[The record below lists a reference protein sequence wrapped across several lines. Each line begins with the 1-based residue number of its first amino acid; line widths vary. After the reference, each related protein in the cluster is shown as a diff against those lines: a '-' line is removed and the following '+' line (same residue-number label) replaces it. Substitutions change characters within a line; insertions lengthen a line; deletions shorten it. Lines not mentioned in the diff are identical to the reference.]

1 MEFNEKQSK
10 IIQEFIM
17 KYNSEEEYKNSVQKL
32 YDEEPYK
39 LPMLNIYVLEE
50 ILRYGNKSLFNSFK
64 ESKGTY
70 TIEQA
75 VIEYDGFIE
84 LLNNDENFK
93 SYKREQL
100 ISSPETLSEI
110 EKFALSL
117 MNIQKNNKENVQTK
131 NDDELEYDDF
141 NPIIYSTDAQIRKT
155 LENLL
160 LGKFIHKMLDLP
172 AMKEIKERQKGKG
185 RIANIDKPIVIEK
198 VRSMFSSEKEIEK
211 FEEAVNNMYVKGKM
225 GILLGKKEASFD
237 EYLEYNTNV
246 NVSEILGNRK
256 ADYQEEML
264 KYFKDYINKYK
275 RKK

>member
-10 IIQEFIM
+10 IIQDFIM
-17 KYNSEEEYKNSVQKL
+17 KYNLEEEYKNSVQKL

-39 LPMLNIYVLEE
+39 LSILYIYVLEE

-64 ESKGTY
+64 KSKGSY

-75 VIEYDGFIE
+75 VIEYDRFIE

-131 NDDELEYDDF
+131 NDVELEYDDF

-160 LGKFIHKMLDLP
+160 LGKFIHEMLDLP
-172 AMKEIKERQKGKG
+172 AMKEIKD
-185 RIANIDKPIVIEK
+185 IDKPIIIEK
-198 VRSMFSSEKEIEK
+198 VRSMFSSEKGMQQ
-211 FEEAVNNMYVKGKM
+211 FELAIDKMYIKVKPS
-225 GILLGKKEASFD
+225 ILLGKKEASFD

-246 NVSEILGNRK
+246 NVSEILGKRK
-256 ADYQEEML
+256 ADYQEEMFE
-264 KYFKDYINKYK
+264 YFKDYINQYT

>member
-10 IIQEFIM
+10 IIQEFII
-17 KYNSEEEYKNSVQKL
+17 KYNSEEEYKNNVQKL
-32 YDEEPYK
+32 YDEKPYK

-64 ESKGTY
+64 KSKGSY

-93 SYKREQL
+93 TYKREQL

-172 AMKEIKERQKGKG
+172 EMKEIKERQKEKG

-211 FEEAVNNMYVKGKM
+211 FDEAVNNMYVKVKM
-225 GILLGKKEASFD
+225 GILLDKKEAAFG
-237 EYLEYNTNV
+237 EYLEFNTNI
-246 NVSEILGNRK
+246 NVSEILGKRK

>member
-10 IIQEFIM
+10 IIQDFIM
-17 KYNSEEEYKNSVQKL
+17 KYNLEEEYKNSVQKL

-39 LPMLNIYVLEE
+39 LSILYIYVLEE

-64 ESKGTY
+64 KSKGSY

-75 VIEYDGFIE
+75 VIEYDRFIE

-131 NDDELEYDDF
+131 NDVELEYDDF

-160 LGKFIHKMLDLP
+160 LGKFIHEMLDLP
-172 AMKEIKERQKGKG
+172 AMKEIKERQKEKG
-185 RIANIDKPIVIEK
+185 RIANIDKQIIIEK
-198 VRSMFSSEKEIEK
+198 VRSMFSSEKGMQQ
-211 FEEAVNNMYVKGKM
+211 FELAIDKMYIKVKPS
-225 GILLGKKEASFD
+225 ILLGKKEASFD

-246 NVSEILGNRK
+246 NVSEILGKRK
-256 ADYQEEML
+256 ADYQEEMFE
-264 KYFKDYINKYK
+264 YFKDYINQYT

>member
-10 IIQEFIM
+10 IIQDFIM
-17 KYNSEEEYKNSVQKL
+17 KYNLEEEYKNSVQKL

-39 LPMLNIYVLEE
+39 LSILYIYVLEE

-64 ESKGTY
+64 KSKGSY

-110 EKFALSL
+110 EKFALRL

-131 NDDELEYDDF
+131 NDVELEYDDF

-160 LGKFIHKMLDLP
+160 LGKFIHEMLDLP
-172 AMKEIKERQKGKG
+172 AMKEIKERQKEKG
-185 RIANIDKPIVIEK
+185 RIANIDKPIIIEK
-198 VRSMFSSEKEIEK
+198 VRSMFSSEKGMQQ
-211 FEEAVNNMYVKGKM
+211 FELAIDKMYIKVKPS
-225 GILLGKKEASFD
+225 ILLGKKEAAFG
-237 EYLEYNTNV
+237 EYLEFNTNV
-246 NVSEILGNRK
+246 NVSEILGKRK

-264 KYFKDYINKYK
+264 KYFNDYMNQYK
-275 RKK
+275 RK

>member
-1 MEFNEKQSK
+1 MEFNEKQS
-10 IIQEFIM
+10 ILVQDFIM
-17 KYNSEEEYKNSVQKL
+17 KYNQEEEYKNNVQKL

-39 LPMLNIYVLEE
+39 LSMLNIYVLEE
-50 ILRYGNKSLFNSFK
+50 ILRYGNKSIFSSFK
-64 ESKGTY
+64 KSKGSY

-75 VIEYDGFIE
+75 VIEYDRFIE

-93 SYKREQL
+93 LYKSEQL
-100 ISSPETLSEI
+100 TSSPETLSEI

-117 MNIQKNNKENVQTK
+117 MNVQKNNKENVQTK

-172 AMKEIKERQKGKG
+172 AMKEIKNRQKEKG

-198 VRSMFSSEKEIEK
+198 VRSMFSSEKEIGK
-211 FEEAVNNMYVKGKM
+211 FEEAVDNMYVKVKM
-225 GILLGKKEASFD
+225 SILLDKKEAAFG
-237 EYLEYNTNV
+237 EYLEFNTNV
-246 NVSEILGNRK
+246 NVSEILGKRK
-256 ADYQEEML
+256 VDYQEEML
-264 KYFKDYINKYK
+264 KYFNDYINKYK

>member
-10 IIQEFIM
+10 IIQDFIM
-17 KYNSEEEYKNSVQKL
+17 KYNLEEEYKNSVQKL

-39 LPMLNIYVLEE
+39 LSILYIYVLEE

-64 ESKGTY
+64 KSKGSY

-75 VIEYDGFIE
+75 VIEYDRFIE

-131 NDDELEYDDF
+131 NDVELEYDDF

-160 LGKFIHKMLDLP
+160 LGKFIHEMLDLP
-172 AMKEIKERQKGKG
+172 AMKEIKERQKEKG
-185 RIANIDKPIVIEK
+185 RIANIDKPIIIEK
-198 VRSMFSSEKEIEK
+198 VRSMFSSEKGMQQ
-211 FEEAVNNMYVKGKM
+211 FELAIDKMYIKVKPS
-225 GILLGKKEASFD
+225 ILLGKKEASFD

-246 NVSEILGNRK
+246 NVSEILGKRK
-256 ADYQEEML
+256 ADYQEEMFE
-264 KYFKDYINKYK
+264 YFKDYINQYT

>member
-10 IIQEFIM
+10 IIQDFIM
-17 KYNSEEEYKNSVQKL
+17 KYNLEEEYKNSVQKL

-39 LPMLNIYVLEE
+39 LSILYIYVLEE

-64 ESKGTY
+64 KSKGSY

-75 VIEYDGFIE
+75 VIEYDRFIE

-117 MNIQKNNKENVQTK
+117 MNAQKNNKENVQTK
-131 NDDELEYDDF
+131 NDVELEYDDF

-160 LGKFIHKMLDLP
+160 LGKFIHEMLDLP
-172 AMKEIKERQKGKG
+172 AMKEIKERQKEKG
-185 RIANIDKPIVIEK
+185 RIANIDKPIIIEK
-198 VRSMFSSEKEIEK
+198 VRSMFSSEKGMQQ
-211 FEEAVNNMYVKGKM
+211 FELAIDKMYIKVKPS
-225 GILLGKKEASFD
+225 ILLGKKEASFD

-246 NVSEILGNRK
+246 NVSEILGKRK
-256 ADYQEEML
+256 ADYQEEMFE
-264 KYFKDYINKYK
+264 YFKDYINQYT